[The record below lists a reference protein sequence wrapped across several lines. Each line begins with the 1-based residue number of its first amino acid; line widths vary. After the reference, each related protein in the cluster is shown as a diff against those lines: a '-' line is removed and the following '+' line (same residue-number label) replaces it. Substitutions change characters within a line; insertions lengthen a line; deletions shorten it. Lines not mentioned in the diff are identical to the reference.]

1 MSISH
6 QDLKYYKEISSEEEK
21 IIRRHVSF
29 SLSDMIFNDQSE
41 EGKPTVSDLGLG
53 TTEHRYQS
61 DCLSAVFSYNK
72 DPNNLVDDL
81 EERDKLA
88 YEVASKYMKAKYN
101 RTRILDLEVS
111 NVSVRFGGGNKLR
124 KYFSLNLDADV
135 VLEDMI
141 AAN

>member
-6 QDLKYYKEISSEEEK
+6 QDLKYYKEISSEEER

-29 SLSDMIFNDQSE
+29 SLSDMVFNDQSRD
-41 EGKPTVSDLGLG
+41 GNLIASGITPSSN
-53 TTEHRYQS
+53 EHHYRS
-61 DCLSAVFSYNK
+61 GCNSADVWYNN
-72 DPNNLVDDL
+72 DPKNLIDDV